1 MTSLLIFL
9 LNLLKRVA
17 QGIALLVGAIVL
29 YLAYSYFTTVYHY
42 NYRLTLEVEAG
53 GKVYSGSSV
62 ISVTVYDNRKA
73 LWTHPGWKSVAWGGS
88 PWVDLGER
96 GVLLVSVEP
105 MIRTLQERASLP
117 FGGGS
122 FALAAILQNEPPFHD
137 LFNELNLTRIA
148 KIKKRGEVK
157 PDRAQLVWMPDPNRP
172 RSAQFFSPNDQF
184 ELEARGINIRA
195 LYVEMTS
202 ERADYSAIYDK
213 FPWLKSMSQT
223 SPLKHRLPNGLN
235 ARTLLGEYR

>member
-1 MTSLLIFL
+1 MAVVLQL

-17 QGIALLVGAIVL
+17 QGIALLVGAICF
-29 YLAYSYFTTVYHY
+29 YLVYSYFTTVYHY
-42 NYRLTLEVEAG
+42 NYRLTLEVEAD

-62 ISVTVYDNRKA
+62 ISVQVEDNRQA
-73 LWTHPGWKSVAWGGS
+73 LWVHPGWATSAWGAS

-96 GVLLVSVEP
+96 GVVLVSVEP

-122 FALAAILQNEPPFHD
+122 FALAAFLRNEPPFND

-148 KIKKRGEVK
+148 KIKERGEVK
-157 PDRAQLVWMPDPNRP
+157 PDRAQLVWMPDPNKP
-172 RSAQFFSPNDQF
+172 KGAQFFPPNDQS
-184 ELEARGINIRA
+184 ELEARGINVRA

-202 ERADYSAIYDK
+202 ERADYSAIYEK

-235 ARTLLGEYR
+235 ARTLLGEYG